1 MTPTPGSVYV
11 TNNVDTLSG
20 WMTRSC
26 LLLANVPG
34 LCSCPMSGV
43 VGRAHVSGVGGE
55 IVVVLNRVEQ
65 RNAVFVGCQVTLR
78 EHVLISDWC

>member
-1 MTPTPGSVYV
+1 MSATSKR
-11 TNNVDTLSG
+11 
-20 WMTRSC
+20 TR
-26 LLLANVPG
+26 
-34 LCSCPMSGV
+34 SGV
-43 VGRAHVSGVGGE
+43 VGGAHMAGVGG